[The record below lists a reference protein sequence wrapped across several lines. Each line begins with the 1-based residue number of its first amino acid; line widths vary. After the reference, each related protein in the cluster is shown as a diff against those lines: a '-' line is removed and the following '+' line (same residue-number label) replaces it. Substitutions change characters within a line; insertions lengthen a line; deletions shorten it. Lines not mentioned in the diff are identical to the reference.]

1 MYIVERQIRIGAYT
15 MKVYNGNGHI
25 EDTGVTQ
32 HATLRRRPA
41 LRIDGLGESD
51 TEPAPADTV
60 IADTVI
66 GNEQVGNDFRISI
79 AIVPSI
85 DTGAEGT
92 GDVECVEVPS
102 QNEALDGDAKAA
114 RRGAARHARRA
125 GYAVFACCA
134 AWTACSAM
142 GADFGIVNGATGQG
156 AAALAAFIIAAAI
169 AKKSVGMK

>member
-1 MYIVERQIRIGAYT
+1 

-25 EDTGVTQ
+25 ADTGSTP
-32 HATLRRRPA
+32 HATLHRRPA

-60 IADTVI
+60 IDDTVI
-66 GNEQVGNDFRISI
+66 GNDQVGIDSRASI

-85 DTGAEGT
+85 GTMAESA
-92 GDVECVEVPS
+92 GDGECVEVPS
-102 QNEALDGDAKAA
+102 QNEALGGDAKDA

-125 GYAVFACCA
+125 GYAVFACCT
-134 AWTACSAM
+134 AWAACSVM

-156 AAALAAFIIAAAI
+156 AATLAAFIIAAAI
-169 AKKSVGMK
+169 AKKSVGRK

>member
-1 MYIVERQIRIGAYT
+1 
-15 MKVYNGNGHI
+15 MKVLNGNGNGNGNGHI
-25 EDTGVTQ
+25 AGTGSTP

-41 LRIDGLGESD
+41 LRIDRLGGSD
-51 TEPAPADTV
+51 TEPSP
-60 IADTVI
+60 ADTVI
-66 GNEQVGNDFRISI
+66 GNGRVGIDSRMSI

-85 DTGAEGT
+85 GTGAEST
-92 GDVECVEVPS
+92 GDGECVEVPS
-102 QNEALDGDAKAA
+102 QNEALDGDAKDA

-156 AAALAAFIIAAAI
+156 TATLAAFIIAAAI
-169 AKKSVGMK
+169 AKKSVGRK

>member
-1 MYIVERQIRIGAYT
+1 

-25 EDTGVTQ
+25 ADTGSTP
-32 HATLRRRPA
+32 HATLHRRPA
-41 LRIDGLGESD
+41 LRIDDLGGSD

-60 IADTVI
+60 I
-66 GNEQVGNDFRISI
+66 GSEQVENDSRASI

-85 DTGAEGT
+85 KTGTESA
-92 GDVECVEVPS
+92 GDGECVEVPS
-102 QNEALDGDAKAA
+102 QNETIDGDAKDA

-156 AAALAAFIIAAAI
+156 TATLAAFIIAAAI
-169 AKKSVGMK
+169 AKKAVGRK

>member
-1 MYIVERQIRIGAYT
+1 

-25 EDTGVTQ
+25 AGTGSMP

-41 LRIDGLGESD
+41 LHINGPGESD

-60 IADTVI
+60 I
-66 GNEQVGNDFRISI
+66 GSEQVENDSRASI

-85 DTGAEGT
+85 KTGTEST
-92 GDVECVEVPS
+92 GDVECVKVS
-102 QNEALDGDAKAA
+102 SRNRVCDGDVKDA

-125 GYAVFACCA
+125 GYAMFACCA
-134 AWTACSAM
+134 AWAACSVM

-156 AAALAAFIIAAAI
+156 AATLAAFIIAAAI
-169 AKKSVGMK
+169 AKKSVGKK

>member
-1 MYIVERQIRIGAYT
+1 
-15 MKVYNGNGHI
+15 MKVLNGNGNSYI
-25 EDTGVTQ
+25 EGTGSTP

-41 LRIDGLGESD
+41 LRIDGLGVSD

-60 IADTVI
+60 I
-66 GNEQVGNDFRISI
+66 GNGQVGIDSRMSI

-85 DTGAEGT
+85 GTVAEST
-92 GDVECVEVPS
+92 GDVERVEVPS
-102 QNEALDGDAKAA
+102 RNVARCGDAKDA
-114 RRGAARHARRA
+114 RRGAARHARRT

-169 AKKSVGMK
+169 AKKSVGRK

>member
-1 MYIVERQIRIGAYT
+1 
-15 MKVYNGNGHI
+15 MKVLNGNGNGSGNGHI
-25 EDTGVTQ
+25 AGTGSTP

-60 IADTVI
+60 I
-66 GNEQVGNDFRISI
+66 GNEQVKNDSRASI

-85 DTGAEGT
+85 GTGAESA

-102 QNEALDGDAKAA
+102 RNVARDGDAMNA

-125 GYAVFACCA
+125 GYAMFACCV

-156 AAALAAFIIAAAI
+156 AATLAAFIIAAAI
-169 AKKSVGMK
+169 AKKAVCRK

>member
-1 MYIVERQIRIGAYT
+1 
-15 MKVYNGNGHI
+15 MKIYNGNGHI
-25 EDTGVTQ
+25 ADTGSTP
-32 HATLRRRPA
+32 HATLHRRPA

-66 GNEQVGNDFRISI
+66 ADTVIGNGRVGIDSRASI

-85 DTGAEGT
+85 GTGAEST
-92 GDVECVEVPS
+92 GDVECVEVS
-102 QNEALDGDAKAA
+102 SRNRVRDGDVKDA

-125 GYAVFACCA
+125 GYAMFACCT
-134 AWTACSAM
+134 AWAACSVM

-156 AAALAAFIIAAAI
+156 AATLAAFIIAAAI
-169 AKKSVGMK
+169 AKKSVGRK

>member
-1 MYIVERQIRIGAYT
+1 
-15 MKVYNGNGHI
+15 MKVSNGNGHI
-25 EDTGVTQ
+25 VDTGSTP
-32 HATLRRRPA
+32 HATLHRRPA

-60 IADTVI
+60 I
-66 GNEQVGNDFRISI
+66 GNGRVGIDSRASI

-85 DTGAEGT
+85 GTGAGSA
-92 GDVECVEVPS
+92 GDGECVEVPS
-102 QNEALDGDAKAA
+102 QNEALDGDAKDA

-156 AAALAAFIIAAAI
+156 TATLAAFIIAAAI
-169 AKKSVGMK
+169 AKKSVGRK

>member
-1 MYIVERQIRIGAYT
+1 
-15 MKVYNGNGHI
+15 MKVLNGNGHI
-25 EDTGVTQ
+25 ADTGSTP

-41 LRIDGLGESD
+41 LRIDDLGGSD

-66 GNEQVGNDFRISI
+66 GNGQVGIDSRASI

-85 DTGAEGT
+85 GTGAESAV
-92 GDVECVEVPS
+92 DVECVETPS
-102 QNEALDGDAKAA
+102 RNETIDGDAKDA

-125 GYAVFACCA
+125 GYAMFACCT
-134 AWTACSAM
+134 AWAACSVM

-156 AAALAAFIIAAAI
+156 AATLAAFIIAAAI
-169 AKKSVGMK
+169 AKKSVGRK